1 VVLGDRLTESNE
13 TLFLNLSNATN
24 ATFADSQG
32 QATILDN
39 DGVTNPG
46 TNTFA
51 IRTEGTFTMN
61 GSGDLDGDTLNLTD
75 DALVYAAKGYTING
89 NPTLPVQRDTA
100 GNILKD
106 SSGKPILVANAVVVS
121 LGYTVA
127 NGPTNKYSGF
137 SPVASIPLQPIT
149 LPAYSDLKAQTLNS
163 IVPIGTAEVP
173 FNIGLN
179 PLNTVSDWNT
189 KFPASGTATQ
199 PKVVRVINGGLTIPS
214 NVVLSNTVIL
224 VENGDIN
231 FNGSGNT
238 ANNVVLIASNGNI
251 NLNTVNATDL
261 RVFASGAVNMNG
273 AAKFNGVYNLI
284 ATGTTNGHVTFNGST
299 KSFTGADQLRVFSG
313 GNITFNGSS
322 STRGSF
328 TAAGTFTFNGSSTL
342 YGSIATKGNI
352 TFNGT
357 ATVFAAPIYETLS
370 NLSPTDLQLSSL
382 AIAENLSNNSV
393 VGTFSTTDQNTGD
406 VQIYQL
412 VSGIGSIDNAA
423 FSIVGNQLLLNASA
437 NFETKSTYSVRV
449 RTTDQAGGTFEKD
462 FNIAISDIN
471 EAPAALILSATS
483 ISENAA
489 SGTVIGTLAATDPDL
504 NDTKT
509 YQLIGGTGGTDNALF
524 SIVNNQLVFNSAADY
539 ETKSSYSV
547 RVRVSDR
554 LGLFTE
560 QVFTIGVTDLNEAP
574 TDLVLSQ
581 MSISENN
588 LPNTLIGIFSTADR
602 DRNSTFTYQLIPG
615 IGDTDNSIFII
626 QGNELRLTEQSNF
639 EMKPSYSIRVR
650 VTDIFGLSRE
660 EALTIAVTDQDELPF
675 FINLV

>member
-1 VVLGDRLTESNE
+1 
-13 TLFLNLSNATN
+13 
-24 ATFADSQG
+24 
-32 QATILDN
+32 
-39 DGVTNPG
+39 
-46 TNTFA
+46 
-51 IRTEGTFTMN
+51 
-61 GSGDLDGDTLNLTD
+61 
-75 DALVYAAKGYTING
+75 
-89 NPTLPVQRDTA
+89 
-100 GNILKD
+100 
-106 SSGKPILVANAVVVS
+106 
-121 LGYTVA
+121 
-127 NGPTNKYSGF
+127 
-137 SPVASIPLQPIT
+137 
-149 LPAYSDLKAQTLNS
+149 
-163 IVPIGTAEVP
+163 
-173 FNIGLN
+173 
-179 PLNTVSDWNT
+179 
-189 KFPASGTATQ
+189 
-199 PKVVRVINGGLTIPS
+199 
-214 NVVLSNTVIL
+214 
-224 VENGDIN
+224 
-231 FNGSGNT
+231 
-238 ANNVVLIASNGNI
+238 
-251 NLNTVNATDL
+251 
-261 RVFASGAVNMNG
+261 MNG

-352 TFNGT
+352 TFNGS
-357 ATVFAAPIYETLS
+357 ATVFAVTINEALL
-370 NLSPTDLQLSSL
+370 NLAPTDLKLSNSS
-382 AIAENLSNNSV
+382 IAENLSNNSV
-393 VGTFSTTDQNTGD
+393 VGTFSTTDQNAGD
-406 VQIYQL
+406 IQTYQL
-412 VSGIGSIDNAA
+412 VSGTGSTDNAA
-423 FSIVGNQLLLNASA
+423 FSIVGNQLILNASA
-437 NFETKSTYSVRV
+437 NFEAKSAYSVRV
-449 RTTDQAGGTFEKD
+449 RTTDQAGGTFEKV
-462 FNIAISDIN
+462 FSIAIADVN
-471 EAPAALILSATS
+471 EGPTALTLSAAT

-504 NDTKT
+504 NDIKT
-509 YQLIGGTGGTDNALF
+509 YQLISGTGGTDNALF
-524 SIVNNQLVFNSAADY
+524 SIVNNQLVFNSVADY
-539 ETKSSYSV
+539 ETKSSYTV
-547 RVRVSDR
+547 RIRVSDR

-675 FINLV
+675 FISLV